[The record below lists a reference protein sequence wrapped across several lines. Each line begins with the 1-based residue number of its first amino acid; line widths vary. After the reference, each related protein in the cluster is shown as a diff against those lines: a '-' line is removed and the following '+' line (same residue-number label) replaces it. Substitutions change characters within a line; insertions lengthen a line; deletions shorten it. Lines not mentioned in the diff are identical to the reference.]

1 VRAFVLKSILG
12 LNAVQLIAD
21 YRQPTP
27 QKENFVRISPVN
39 SAIMVEV
46 FLLDFIEI
54 GFWGFQKGSHRAIKR
69 GSFDE
74 GKNWK

>member
-1 VRAFVLKSILG
+1 MRAFVLKSILG

-27 QKENFVRISPVN
+27 QKENFLRISPAN
-39 SAIMVEV
+39 CAITVELL
-46 FLLDFIEI
+46 LLDFIEI
-54 GFWGFQKGSHRAIKR
+54 GFWGFKKGSDRALER